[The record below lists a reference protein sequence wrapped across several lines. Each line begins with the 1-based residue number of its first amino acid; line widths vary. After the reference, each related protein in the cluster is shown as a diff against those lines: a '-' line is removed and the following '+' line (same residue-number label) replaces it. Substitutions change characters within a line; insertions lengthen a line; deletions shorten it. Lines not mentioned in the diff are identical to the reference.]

1 MYNVKYLL
9 NLLHVQYKTA
19 SQVIFKFQ
27 NTIHIEMQNANHRER
42 TSCSTLDVQ
51 QICLGGDL
59 ACPVYGPLQ
68 YWGSPA
74 RLVEAV
80 GICYSSLTSW
90 MWLKEQT
97 WGSSRISR
105 TKLVLC
111 LLHRR
116 ENDYEISE
124 HFTYILFI

>member
-1 MYNVKYLL
+1 MVKPEGLKDLNINVINGIHMYNVKYLL

-68 YWGSPA
+68 Y
-74 RLVEAV
+74 
-80 GICYSSLTSW
+80 
-90 MWLKEQT
+90 
-97 WGSSRISR
+97 
-105 TKLVLC
+105 
-111 LLHRR
+111 
-116 ENDYEISE
+116 
-124 HFTYILFI
+124 